1 MQKRNLTDLEIV
13 QLEKNGCRSDSWN
26 NIVVNRDFFD
36 ASHLQNVIF
45 SGPIAI
51 GRNDGEVEIDNSIV
65 VKSGIYN
72 AYISNCE
79 IGDNC
84 YIRNIGGFLSGYV
97 IESNVAIVDC
107 GNIVA
112 EPNAKCGFGT
122 TVSVINEAGGRE
134 VPLFDKLTSNVAHMI
149 ASYRYRTGFIDK
161 ILAIVSNYIS
171 GHPAGGRIESNARLS
186 GCKSLSNISVGAY
199 ATLKNVASL
208 VDGTILSCSELPTYV
223 GTNVIAKHFIFKEGA
238 CVDNA
243 AILERCFIGQCS
255 QIGNGFFAENTL
267 VFSNCQLFNGEAVS
281 AFAGPFTVS
290 HHKTTLLIAAEYSFY
305 NAGSATNKSNHHYK
319 LGPTHQAVFER
330 GVKTG
335 SGCYLLEPAY
345 IGAYTMVVGHHK
357 GHPDTTEYPFSYLVE
372 RGGDSFLMAAQNLKT
387 IGLFR
392 DEQKWLSRDARPTDM
407 RFDKLTP
414 SVMNPKTVGTML
426 ASADAMNSMAEK
438 AQGDVVIKNGVR
450 MQKTFLPRAAKAYR
464 QAALM
469 YLMEVVANNNGIS
482 NINDLPQTTERW
494 IDFGGLIAPQSKIEE
509 LISNIENDRISTI
522 DEVLAQIETLSD
534 ESESLTYSWCVAMLK
549 QYFDVDLSDNC
560 AMHNISEQWLQ
571 ALTDWQ
577 AALIADAKKEFAGRL
592 NVGYGLD
599 SETDMS
605 WNDFYAVKGTFD
617 KNPSVVN
624 CNAIY
629 DEKIRK
635 AKDFIISLDSLK
647 KN

>member
-1 MQKRNLTDLEIV
+1 
-13 QLEKNGCRSDSWN
+13 
-26 NIVVNRDFFD
+26 
-36 ASHLQNVIF
+36 
-45 SGPIAI
+45 
-51 GRNDGEVEIDNSIV
+51 
-65 VKSGIYN
+65 
-72 AYISNCE
+72 
-79 IGDNC
+79 
-84 YIRNIGGFLSGYV
+84 
-97 IESNVAIVDC
+97 
-107 GNIVA
+107 
-112 EPNAKCGFGT
+112 
-122 TVSVINEAGGRE
+122 
-134 VPLFDKLTSNVAHMI
+134 
-149 ASYRYRTGFIDK
+149 
-161 ILAIVSNYIS
+161 
-171 GHPAGGRIESNARLS
+171 
-186 GCKSLSNISVGAY
+186 
-199 ATLKNVASL
+199 
-208 VDGTILSCSELPTYV
+208 
-223 GTNVIAKHFIFKEGA
+223 
-238 CVDNA
+238 
-243 AILERCFIGQCS
+243 
-255 QIGNGFFAENTL
+255 
-267 VFSNCQLFNGEAVS
+267 
-281 AFAGPFTVS
+281 
-290 HHKTTLLIAAEYSFY
+290 
-305 NAGSATNKSNHHYK
+305 
-319 LGPTHQAVFER
+319 
-330 GVKTG
+330 
-335 SGCYLLEPAY
+335 
-345 IGAYTMVVGHHK
+345 
-357 GHPDTTEYPFSYLVE
+357 
-372 RGGDSFLMAAQNLKT
+372 
-387 IGLFR
+387 
-392 DEQKWLSRDARPTDM
+392 
-407 RFDKLTP
+407 
-414 SVMNPKTVGTML
+414 MNPKTVGTML

-509 LISNIENDRISTI
+509 LISNIENDRILTI